1 MAPAIRYL
9 SADNHTA
16 ATPTAKLVNTEPPSL
31 YFRVICKVRFMIVC
45 MWPSMCICF
54 QALQIDIAAVWPCIF
69 TYTLP
74 LLAYSTL

>member
-16 ATPTAKLVNTEPPSL
+16 ATPTVKLVNTEPPSL
-31 YFRVICKVRFMIVC
+31 YFRVIFEVRFMI
-45 MWPSMCICF
+45 MCICF
-54 QALQIDIAAVWPCIF
+54 QVLQIDIAAFWPCIF